1 MLNSEPIKTRVM
13 VRNSQSREFLPFVD
27 SVDIKASSHG
37 APWDDLLAV
46 EHDLLPASEMK
57 GGYIERTT
65 VVQPMVNYDVPA
77 IRLEDRRRGEL
88 TSLKNVIHIDP
99 SGSLTGAR
107 WTKPASILFLMPS
120 DTIIERVVQDMVKP
134 PARLELTRVSFVQ
147 DMQLQQIG
155 NAILT
160 ECQEGFPSGRLYG
173 ESLAMALTSR
183 LVNNYSV
190 RHIHSVDTTHGLPSW
205 HLRKVID
212 FIERNIDTDLGLE
225 DLANLAGFSE
235 FHFSRM
241 FKKST
246 GVTPHRY
253 VTERRIACAKELL
266 LRTQLPIKDISNQLG
281 FGDQAHLSTAF
292 KRVTGTTPK
301 RFREQHR

>member
-1 MLNSEPIKTRVM
+1 MLNAEPIKTRVM
-13 VRNSQSREFLPFVD
+13 VRTSQTGEVLPFID
-27 SVDIKASSHG
+27 SFDIKASSHG

-65 VVQPMVNYDVPA
+65 IVQPLVKYDVPA
-77 IRLEDRRRGEL
+77 FRLEDQRHTQP
-88 TSLKNVIHIDP
+88 TSLRNVIHIDP

-107 WTKPASILFLMPS
+107 WTKPANVLFLMPS
-120 DTIIERVVQDMVKP
+120 DTVFERVIEDMAKTP
-134 PARLELTRVSFVQ
+134 SRLELTRASFIQ
-147 DMQLQQIG
+147 DIHIQQIG

-173 ESLAMALTSR
+173 ESLAMALTAR

-190 RHIHSVDTTHGLPSW
+190 RHLHTNDTGLGLPSW
-205 HLRKVID
+205 RLRKVID
-212 FIERNIDTDLGLE
+212 FIERNIDADLGLE

-246 GVTPHRY
+246 GFTPHRY
-253 VTERRIACAKELL
+253 VTERRIARAKELL
-266 LRTQLPIKDISNQLG
+266 LRTQMPIKDISNQLG
-281 FGDQAHLSTAF
+281 FGDQAHLSTVF
-292 KRVTGTTPK
+292 KRLTGTTPK
-301 RFREQHR
+301 RFREQNK